1 MLCSSDSEAGRER
14 SRGPAWS
21 PYLSPQDPRL
31 RSQLQSNLRPGSARP
46 MIVAILVITFCL
58 AKLLDSAT
66 LYVRMI
72 QRSLAVRWWPGSD
85 GDPELIPAVPES
97 YVFERLQRHLEP
109 SNAEPAKHRFQ
120 RVTLVGLGLLWRAPI
135 LVVVT
140 GGALAIVTSHRHG
153 LSAVIAAATC
163 VAVAMGPVLTVTLA
177 IALPGFDSEAILAVA
192 GFHVTRATD
201 RSRVAKNAASPA
213 TVLIGEATGFIVGFS
228 ILYYT
233 LSASEGPNAF
243 HGHHL
248 DLWLATYFAITTG
261 ATIGAGDVY
270 ATTDGAQLAV
280 ALQLLATAAAITLY
294 AGLLIQM
301 LVKARSIQ

>member
-1 MLCSSDSEAGRER
+1 
-14 SRGPAWS
+14 
-21 PYLSPQDPRL
+21 
-31 RSQLQSNLRPGSARP
+31 

-120 RVTLVGLGLLWRAPI
+120 RVTLVGLGFLWRAPI

-140 GGALAIVTSHRHG
+140 GGALAIVTSHRYG

-163 VAVAMGPVLTVTLA
+163 VAVAVAPVLTVMLA
-177 IALPGFDSEAILAVA
+177 IALPGFDSEAILAVG

-201 RSRVAKNAASPA
+201 RSRVAK
-213 TVLIGEATGFIVGFS
+213 TLLVLR
-228 ILYYT
+228 
-233 LSASEGPNAF
+233 PC
-243 HGHHL
+243 
-248 DLWLATYFAITTG
+248 
-261 ATIGAGDVY
+261 
-270 ATTDGAQLAV
+270 
-280 ALQLLATAAAITLY
+280 
-294 AGLLIQM
+294 
-301 LVKARSIQ
+301 